1 MGAQFPFSPKT
12 DVFWDIP
19 FVSSNQG
26 VSKEKVAIGDSTT
39 QKSEKWPKGG
49 RVSDRT
55 DTPRGRETTHCT
67 AVSARE
73 AWREGRP
80 DARSTPLA
88 VNTFYVYVYLCY
100 YLILQHH
107 HHHHQKKLVFLL
119 AIGETCPCRKRSLY
133 IYNLQERH
141 RSNYLLEHYL

>member
-1 MGAQFPFSPKT
+1 MGLSSLSGPKT

-19 FVSSNQG
+19 FLPSNQG
-26 VSKEKVAIGDSTT
+26 VSKKKVAIGNSTT

-67 AVSARE
+67 AVSTRE
-73 AWREGRP
+73 VWREGRP

-100 YLILQHH
+100 YLILQR
-107 HHHHQKKLVFLL
+107 HHQKKLIFLL
-119 AIGETCPCRKRSLY
+119 AIGETFPYQRRNQY
-133 IYNLQERH
+133 IYNLLTRH
-141 RSNYLLEHYL
+141 HLSYLLEHY